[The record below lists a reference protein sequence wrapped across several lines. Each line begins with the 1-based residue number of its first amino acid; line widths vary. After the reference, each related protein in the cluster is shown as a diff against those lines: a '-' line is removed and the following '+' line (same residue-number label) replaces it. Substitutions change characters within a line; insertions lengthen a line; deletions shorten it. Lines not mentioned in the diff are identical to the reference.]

1 MFSLLQE
8 AATTAVETTE
18 GAIVIDDAAT
28 HGADA
33 ATHGVDAAG
42 HAAEAAGLPQLD
54 IATFGNQIFWLVVT
68 LVVLYLVLSRVALP
82 RIAAVLSDRQ
92 GAVTGDLMAAE
103 EFKLKA
109 REAEAAYDK
118 ALADARTEA
127 QAIVARNRAEI
138 QAQLD
143 QAIAKAD
150 AEIAARTA
158 ESEARIR
165 RCQRARG
172 GTGCHRRTGPHLRR
186 PGRRR
191 HRGRSPGRAHERG
204 RAMSRMIAT
213 LILFSAGPAM
223 AASGDYG
230 FFSLRNTDFIVL
242 LSFLGFIG
250 VLVYFK
256 VPGLIGGLL
265 DKRAEG
271 IRNDL
276 DEARRLREEA
286 QEIYAS
292 YERRSREVKTQ
303 ADQIVANAKREA
315 EAQAATAREDLSRSI
330 DRRLQAAQD
339 QIASAEN
346 DAVRAVRDRAVAA
359 SIAAA
364 AEILA
369 GQVRAGQ
376 RSAGIDDA
384 IEDVA
389 RRLN

>member
-165 RCQRARG
+165 EVRASADVSAREVAQDVTAELVRSFG
-172 GTGCHRRTGPHLRR
+172 GQ
-186 PGRRR
+186 
-191 HRGRSPGRAHERG
+191 
-204 RAMSRMIAT
+204 
-213 LILFSAGPAM
+213 
-223 AASGDYG
+223 
-230 FFSLRNTDFIVL
+230 V
-242 LSFLGFIG
+242 
-250 VLVYFK
+250 
-256 VPGLIGGLL
+256 
-265 DKRAEG
+265 
-271 IRNDL
+271 
-276 DEARRLREEA
+276 DEAA
-286 QEIYAS
+286 IS
-292 YERRSREVKTQ
+292 
-303 ADQIVANAKREA
+303 
-315 EAQAATAREDLSRSI
+315 
-330 DRRLQAAQD
+330 
-339 QIASAEN
+339 SAL
-346 DAVRAVRDRAVAA
+346 DGRMKGAV
-359 SIAAA
+359 
-364 AEILA
+364 
-369 GQVRAGQ
+369 Q
-376 RSAGIDDA
+376 
-384 IEDVA
+384 
-389 RRLN
+389 

>member
-165 RCQRARG
+165 EVRA
-172 GTGCHRRTGPHLRR
+172 
-186 PGRRR
+186 
-191 HRGRSPGRAHERG
+191 
-204 RAMSRMIAT
+204 
-213 LILFSAGPAM
+213 SADVSA
-223 AASGDYG
+223 
-230 FFSLRNTDFIVL
+230 
-242 LSFLGFIG
+242 
-250 VLVYFK
+250 
-256 VPGLIGGLL
+256 
-265 DKRAEG
+265 
-271 IRNDL
+271 
-276 DEARRLREEA
+276 
-286 QEIYAS
+286 
-292 YERRSREVKTQ
+292 REVAQDVTAELVRIFGGQ
-303 ADQIVANAKREA
+303 ADDATVG
-315 EAQAATAREDLSRSI
+315 AALDGRMKG
-330 DRRLQAAQD
+330 
-339 QIASAEN
+339 
-346 DAVRAVRDRAVAA
+346 AV
-359 SIAAA
+359 
-364 AEILA
+364 
-369 GQVRAGQ
+369 Q
-376 RSAGIDDA
+376 
-384 IEDVA
+384 
-389 RRLN
+389 

>member
-150 AEIAARTA
+150 AEIAARTPNPRRA
-158 ESEARIR
+158 SARSAHPPMSA
-165 RCQRARG
+165 RARWHRMSPPNWSAPSAARPTTPPWAQPW
-172 GTGCHRRTGPHLRR
+172 TG
-186 PGRRR
+186 
-191 HRGRSPGRAHERG
+191 A
-204 RAMSRMIAT
+204 
-213 LILFSAGPAM
+213 
-223 AASGDYG
+223 
-230 FFSLRNTDFIVL
+230 
-242 LSFLGFIG
+242 
-250 VLVYFK
+250 
-256 VPGLIGGLL
+256 
-265 DKRAEG
+265 
-271 IRNDL
+271 
-276 DEARRLREEA
+276 
-286 QEIYAS
+286 
-292 YERRSREVKTQ
+292 
-303 ADQIVANAKREA
+303 
-315 EAQAATAREDLSRSI
+315 
-330 DRRLQAAQD
+330 
-339 QIASAEN
+339 
-346 DAVRAVRDRAVAA
+346 
-359 SIAAA
+359 
-364 AEILA
+364 
-369 GQVRAGQ
+369 
-376 RSAGIDDA
+376 
-384 IEDVA
+384 
-389 RRLN
+389 

>member
-33 ATHGVDAAG
+33 ATHGVDATG

-165 RCQRARG
+165 EVRA
-172 GTGCHRRTGPHLRR
+172 
-186 PGRRR
+186 
-191 HRGRSPGRAHERG
+191 
-204 RAMSRMIAT
+204 
-213 LILFSAGPAM
+213 SADVSA
-223 AASGDYG
+223 
-230 FFSLRNTDFIVL
+230 
-242 LSFLGFIG
+242 
-250 VLVYFK
+250 
-256 VPGLIGGLL
+256 
-265 DKRAEG
+265 
-271 IRNDL
+271 
-276 DEARRLREEA
+276 
-286 QEIYAS
+286 
-292 YERRSREVKTQ
+292 REVAQDVTAELVRTFGGQ
-303 ADQIVANAKREA
+303 ADDATVG
-315 EAQAATAREDLSRSI
+315 AALDGRMKGTV
-330 DRRLQAAQD
+330 Q
-339 QIASAEN
+339 
-346 DAVRAVRDRAVAA
+346 
-359 SIAAA
+359 
-364 AEILA
+364 
-369 GQVRAGQ
+369 
-376 RSAGIDDA
+376 
-384 IEDVA
+384 
-389 RRLN
+389 